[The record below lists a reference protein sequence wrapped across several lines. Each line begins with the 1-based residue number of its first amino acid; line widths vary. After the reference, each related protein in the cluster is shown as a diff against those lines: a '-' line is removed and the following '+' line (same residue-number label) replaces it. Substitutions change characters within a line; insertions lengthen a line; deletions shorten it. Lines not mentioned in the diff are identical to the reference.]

1 MNEIP
6 EYVKCISLYIP
17 GHPDTVCAG
26 ELGRVY
32 RVEAEASTDDYL
44 VIGLHYSVSKLR
56 FEPSTK
62 YEYDLQQRG
71 VLKEDTSYLIE
82 LFAKN
87 NIL

>member
-44 VIGLHYSVSKLR
+44 VIGLHYSASKLR

-62 YEYDLQQRG
+62 YEYDLQQG
-71 VLKEDTSYLIE
+71 VLKEDASYLID
-82 LFAKN
+82 
-87 NIL
+87 ILKKVL